1 MRLNLGFKECQELPA
16 LRQTRSEHR
25 LPDQWRNRGCDEQES
40 CASEK
45 HEAPHAFLGQP
56 AHLLPVCH
64 CDTLFGWT
72 DADIENAST
81 LATASCWVG
90 EAKFTSENTPD
101 FSSAS
106 TIGGTEAP

>member
-1 MRLNLGFKECQELPA
+1 MCLNLGFKECQELPA
-16 LRQTRSEHR
+16 VLQTGSKYR
-25 LPDQWRNRGCDEQES
+25 LPEEWRGRGCDEQES

-45 HEAPHAFLGQP
+45 YEAPDAFLGQSASP
-56 AHLLPVCH
+56 FPLCH

-90 EAKFTSENTPD
+90 DAKFTSENTPD